1 MFLEKLSRI
10 SNRIHDALALC
21 LVDKDGIL
29 IESVSA
35 GSELDFDLLAAE
47 LVTQAENISNDH
59 RDLAVGEVEQ
69 LTVATDRL
77 TLMVSSVGNGY
88 YLMLVLGPDG
98 NQGKARFELRRSGLL
113 LEDDLAV

>member
-1 MFLEKLSRI
+1 MFLEKLSKI
-10 SNRIHDALALC
+10 SNRIPGALALC
-21 LVDKDGIL
+21 LVDSDGIL

-35 GSELDFDLLAAE
+35 GADMDYDLLAAE

-59 RDLAVGEVEQ
+59 RDLAVGDVEQ

-88 YLMLVLGPDG
+88 YLLLVLGPDG
-98 NQGKARFELRRSGLL
+98 SYGKARFELRRSRLL
-113 LEDDLAV
+113 LDQELTV